1 MQKHPLSLK
10 IKKINMS
17 KLKFIFSGGGTG
29 GHIFPAIAIANALKE
44 KHPDAEFLF
53 VGALGKMEMEKVPM
67 EGYHI
72 VGLPIAGLIRSF
84 TLKNF
89 VVLYKSIKSYFLSR
103 KIIKYFKPNAVIG
116 TGGFASLPICY
127 AAGKMNIPVF
137 VWEGNGY
144 AGLTNK
150 IMSKTAKKIFCGFGE
165 MDDYFRHGNW
175 IHSGNPIRK
184 EITIK
189 TDKNK
194 ACEYFNLDPNKPILF
209 ITGGSLGARTLNE
222 SIQIGLTQLSQ
233 NNIQLIWQTGNH
245 YQIPKN
251 LPTGIWAQ
259 PFLREM
265 NLAYSCADVVIA
277 RSGALSC
284 SEIAAVGI
292 PAILVPSANV
302 TDDHQTKNAQH
313 VAKNGGAILISDND
327 AKANLVSSAI
337 ALLKDPAKQQLM
349 SKALIETSKPHA
361 TQTIV
366 AEIEK
371 HL

>member
-1 MQKHPLSLK
+1 MA
-10 IKKINMS
+10 

-29 GHIFPAIAIANALKE
+29 GHIFPAVAIANALKE

-53 VGALGKMEMEKVPM
+53 VGALGKMEMEKVPQ
-67 EGYHI
+67 EGYNI
-72 VGLPIAGLIRSF
+72 IGLPIAGLIRSF
-84 TLKNF
+84 SLKNF
-89 VVLYKSIKSYFLSR
+89 VVLYKSIKSYFISR
-103 KIIKYFKPNAVIG
+103 KILKDFKPNAVIG

-127 AAGKMNIPVF
+127 AAGKLNIPVF

-165 MDDYFRHGNW
+165 MDAYFKHGNW

-184 EITIK
+184 EIAITHER
-189 TDKNK
+189 TE
-194 ACEYFNLDPNKPILF
+194 ACRFFNLDPEKPILF
-209 ITGGSLGARTLNE
+209 VTGGSLGARTLNE
-222 SIQIGLTQLSQ
+222 TVEAGITILAQ
-233 NNIQLIWQTGNH
+233 NNIQVIWQTGNF
-245 YQIPKN
+245 YKIPEI

-265 NLAYSCADVVIA
+265 NLAYSCANVVIA

-284 SEIAAVGI
+284 SEISIVGV

-313 VAKNGGAILISDND
+313 VAKNGGAIVIADKD
-327 AKANLVSSAI
+327 AKSKLIDAAI
-337 ALLKDPAKQQLM
+337 DLLGNKNQQENMKVALAKT
-349 SKALIETSKPHA
+349 ARPNA
-361 TQTIV
+361 TNTIV
-366 AEIEK
+366 QEIEK
-371 HL
+371 YL